1 MSYVQ
6 EAMSNGRKKK
16 PSQKGK
22 QYQLGLLQD
31 KRSSLEK
38 TIRKEILELERM
50 DRSDENKTVFK
61 ERFNNLNVV
70 FEDFMTVH
78 GQYQLLNDDVDR
90 KLDDCE
96 LDMVDRKMCELRRLV
111 ITWLNKEGIETPE
124 ERSSIIRK

>member
-1 MSYVQ
+1 
-6 EAMSNGRKKK
+6 MSNGRKKK
-16 PSQKGK
+16 PSEKGK

-70 FEDFMTVH
+70 FEDFMAVH
-78 GQYQLLNDDVDR
+78 GQYQLLNDDVD
-90 KLDDCE
+90 CE
-96 LDMVDRKMCELRRLV
+96 VDMVDRKMCELRRLV
-111 ITWLNKEGIETPE
+111 TNWLNREGIETPE